1 MPDETPSR
9 SLSPA
14 TRVALAHDWLCTWRG
29 GEMVLA
35 RIASILERETLPG
48 NLYTMF
54 DAGKTTGS
62 PIDRW
67 NRIPSPLNGLPG
79 AIRLRRWLMPLYPRA
94 VRSLG
99 KRLEADHAH
108 EPIDL
113 LISTSSAAIKGMQPP
128 RRSDGS
134 QVPHLCYCH
143 SPARYV
149 WSPEVRGEYAG
160 GGGLSAAALRAY
172 GPLFRRW
179 DRQTASNVTRFI
191 ANSSHTARLIE
202 RAYGRESTI
211 IFPPVRTSFF
221 TPDPFTVRSKS
232 WLVVAA
238 LEPYKR
244 VDLAIRAAG
253 LAKRRLIVAGEGS
266 MRARLEGI
274 ARGHA
279 PGLVVFEGRVSDERL
294 RELYRT
300 AELLLFPQIED
311 FGIIACEAMACGMP
325 VVARR
330 AGGAL
335 DIVRDGVTGALFDEP
350 TPEALVEATERV
362 PRARQAT
369 SDSCEKY
376 AARFAEDRF
385 DRQMLEAINTCLSE
399 GA

>member
-1 MPDETPSR
+1 MR
-9 SLSPA
+9 
-14 TRVALAHDWLCTWRG
+14 
-29 GEMVLA
+29 
-35 RIASILERETLPG
+35 
-48 NLYTMF
+48 
-54 DAGKTTGS
+54 
-62 PIDRW
+62 
-67 NRIPSPLNGLPG
+67 
-79 AIRLRRWLMPLYPRA
+79 
-94 VRSLG
+94 
-99 KRLEADHAH
+99 
-108 EPIDL
+108 
-113 LISTSSAAIKGMQPP
+113 
-128 RRSDGS
+128 
-134 QVPHLCYCH
+134 
-143 SPARYV
+143 
-149 WSPEVRGEYAG
+149 EYAG
-160 GGGLSAAALRAY
+160 GGGLSVAALRAY

-202 RAYGRESTI
+202 RAYGRESTV

-221 TPDPFTVRSKS
+221 TPDPFTMRSKS

-274 ARGHA
+274 AREDA
-279 PGLVVFEGRVSDERL
+279 PGLVVFEGRVTDERL

-335 DIVRDGVTGALFDEP
+335 DIVRDGVTGASSMN
-350 TPEALVEATERV
+350 RR
-362 PRARQAT
+362 PRP
-369 SDSCEKY
+369 
-376 AARFAEDRF
+376 
-385 DRQMLEAINTCLSE
+385 
-399 GA
+399 